1 MGLVSRPG
9 QGEPVS
15 LCSGGDRR
23 QGPVYPDG
31 PMLASVGAT
40 VVGERALLQ
49 HSVGGQCYSRC
60 VDSFSIPPEAAL
72 AEEHA
77 TL

>member
-15 LCSGGDRR
+15 LGSEGHRR
-23 QGPVYPDG
+23 EGPVYPDG
-31 PMLASVGAT
+31 PTLARVGAT

-49 HSVGGQCYSRC
+49 RSVGGQCYSRC
-60 VDSFSIPPEAAL
+60 VGSFSTPPEAAL
-72 AEEHA
+72 PEEHA